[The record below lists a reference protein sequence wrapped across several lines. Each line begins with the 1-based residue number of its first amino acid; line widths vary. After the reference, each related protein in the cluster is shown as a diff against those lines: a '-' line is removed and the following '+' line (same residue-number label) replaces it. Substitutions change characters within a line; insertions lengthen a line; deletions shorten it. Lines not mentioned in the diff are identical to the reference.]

1 MTSGGSR
8 SSGARQNGMALT
20 AAVTLVCMI
29 FFAANS
35 LLCRMALAGA
45 GMDAVSY
52 TVLRSVSA
60 AFVLWLFLR
69 LRGERALRFGS
80 WSAALALFAY
90 MACFSWAYVNLPA
103 AAGALIIAVAVQTS
117 MVGAGVALG
126 QRPSRAQALGIA
138 LAMAGLVYLLL
149 PGLDAP
155 PLWPSAII
163 FLSGVA
169 WAVYTLLGRRNSA
182 PVAATAGNFV
192 RCLPLALLFLPLAWL
207 GHAGAGPGAGA
218 GAGAEAGAGVV
229 AGIVPSELASAVAS
243 AVASDVASAVAC
255 SGGPALP
262 LAGVLYALA
271 AGGIASALGYVLWY
285 SVLPRLSVPTAAVVQ
300 LSVPLITALGGAL
313 FMGEALTLRLGI
325 STAAILG
332 GIFCATVL
340 ASVRKS

>member
-8 SSGARQNGMALT
+8 SSGTRQNGMALT

-35 LLCRMALAGA
+35 LLCRMALFGT

-60 AFVLWLFLR
+60 AAVLCLLTR

-117 MVGAGVALG
+117 MVGAGVILG

-138 LAMAGLVYLLL
+138 LAMTGLVYLLL

-163 FLSGVA
+163 FLSGVS

-182 PVAATAGNFV
+182 PVAATAGNFA
-192 RCLPLALLFLPLAWL
+192 RCLPLALLLLV
-207 GHAGAGPGAGA
+207 GD
-218 GAGAEAGAGVV
+218 VV
-229 AGIVPSELASAVAS
+229 AGTGAGG
-243 AVASDVASAVAC
+243 
-255 SGGPALP
+255 GGPALP
-262 LAGVLYALA
+262 LAGVLCALA

-340 ASVRKS
+340 ATVRKS